1 MYKTPQE
8 IARVKKKGKIKT
20 GAIFTVGGI
29 FILENFL
36 HGYLVSGSFSGMN
49 DYLANKMTI
58 LWIPNDLKYFGLGL
72 GVLTI
77 YLLYAAIVW
86 SDPSVSMNPH
96 DQKGSSKFLEPG
108 SLKKFEDKEITNNII
123 LSKNVKMSMSNR
135 KTQRNNN
142 LIVLG
147 SAGAGKTFR
156 LISPNLLNVGSENL
170 VCNDVK
176 GEIIIMHGKHLIEKG
191 YDVRCLN
198 TKNMKNSLR
207 FNPMSYINKESDIL
221 SVAKILSESLSDGKK
236 SGGDAFWDSAKE
248 NLITACMG
256 YLWLNKKNNLEMCN
270 LCSINDLLRSAEEE
284 FDENGYSMGSEFD
297 RTMARFAHDNPTSLC
312 ARAYGNFKQ
321 STDKTR
327 SNIILT
333 LQNMLSCLD
342 IQEARELF
350 TGEDELKLW
359 ELATE
364 EKIAIFLC
372 SSDTDS
378 TWGWITTLAIAV
390 GLNVISNIR
399 DENPEKGEDVVFWL
413 DEFANGS
420 RIKDCDKIVAVC
432 RSRRIHMKIILQ
444 SIVQLQKLYEKE
456 WEAIVE
462 NCDTVLSLGAQGKSA
477 KWLSEA
483 LGKTGLNVKTTSVS
497 KQAKGGSNS
506 TNHSIES
513 RNLIE
518 PSEIERLDKECI
530 VKIRGEQP
538 VIDEKYQT
546 NLDERFSL
554 MGDVGNGRS
563 DEKNYFFNPEEYR
576 KSKGTNTI
584 MQPKEQPEIEETKNN
599 EIVEPKEI
607 NNNPITIDISK
618 TPIPNSTDINN
629 NTVEIM
635 DDVQLSDDVLD
646 VELMENM
653 KFDEDPKGTEID
665 KKITESNDEETET
678 EDEFCFDEI

>member
-8 IARVKKKGKIKT
+8 KSKERKKGKIKG
-20 GAIFTVGGI
+20 GAMFTIGGI
-29 FILENFL
+29 FIAENFL
-36 HGYLVSGSFSGMN
+36 HAYLITGSFAGMN
-49 DYLANKMTI
+49 EYLAKKLNILWLPNDFKYFLLAGTI
-58 LWIPNDLKYFGLGL
+58 LIL
-72 GVLTI
+72 

-86 SDPSVSMNPH
+86 TDQSVSMNPH
-96 DQKGSSKFLEPG
+96 DQKGSSKFLAPK
-108 SLKKFEDKEITNNII
+108 SLQKFEDKEITKNCI
-123 LSKNVKMSMSNR
+123 LSKNVKMSMDNR

-142 LIVLG
+142 LCVLG
-147 SAGAGKTFR
+147 SAGSGKTFR
-156 LISPNLLNVGSENL
+156 LISSNLLNVGKENI

-176 GEIIIMHGKHLIEKG
+176 GEIIIMHGKHLIQKG

-198 TKNMKNSLR
+198 TKDMKKSLR
-207 FNPMSYINKESDIL
+207 FNPINYINKESDIL
-221 SVAKILSESLSDGKK
+221 SIAKILSESLN
-236 SGGDAFWDSAKE
+236 SGSKNSDAFWDSAKE

-256 YLWLNKKNNLEMCN
+256 YLWLNKNNNSDMCN
-270 LCSINDLLRSAEEE
+270 LPAINDLLRCAEEE
-284 FDENGYSMGSEFD
+284 FDEKGYSMGSEFD
-297 RTMARFAHDNPTSLC
+297 RIMARFAKDNPTSLC

-350 TGEDELKLW
+350 SGEDELKLW

-378 TWGWITTLAIAV
+378 TWGWITTLAIAL

-456 WEAIVE
+456 WEAITE
-462 NCDTVLSLGAQGKSA
+462 NCDTILSLGSQGKTA

-483 LGKTGLNVKTTSVS
+483 LGKTGLDTTSSS
-497 KQAKGGSNS
+497 KSIQAKGGSNS
-506 TNHSIES
+506 ISRNIES
-513 RNLIE
+513 RNLMDA
-518 PSEIERLDKECI
+518 SEIERLDKECI
-530 VKIRGEQP
+530 IKIRGEQP

-546 NLDERFSL
+546 NLDSNFPL
-554 MGDVGNGRS
+554 MGDVSKGRS
-563 DEKNYFFNPEEYR
+563 YEKNYFFNPAEYR
-576 KSKGTNTI
+576 KYKGMDIEETRVDEVK
-584 MQPKEQPEIEETKNN
+584 PKSLNIEETKVN
-599 EIVEPKEI
+599 EIVPKSLNVEEI
-607 NNNPITIDISK
+607 KIDEADSK
-618 TPIPNSTDINN
+618 PLNVKDTKI
-629 NTVEIM
+629 
-635 DDVQLSDDVLD
+635 
-646 VELMENM
+646 
-653 KFDEDPKGTEID
+653 DE
-665 KKITESNDEETET
+665 TESKSLDSEEIKIKETNSEET
-678 EDEFCFDEI
+678 DFCFDDM